1 MAIENQNDTAENDN
15 VLWEVQTLE
24 EVRTVDDCMLDIIH
38 VKIEMRIVSNPIN
51 DVNLNVPLVVFN
63 WEVFLDMSTV
73 EVGTVLKILLQVSM
87 VIFVPV
93 SIIEDVVD
101 VDVGAVSNVG
111 LQGSV
116 ENEGNVNEENI
127 SVNEEEK
134 DLDTVKIND
143 SVNCWER

>member
-1 MAIENQNDTAENDN
+1 
-15 VLWEVQTLE
+15 
-24 EVRTVDDCMLDIIH
+24 
-38 VKIEMRIVSNPIN
+38 
-51 DVNLNVPLVVFN
+51 
-63 WEVFLDMSTV
+63 MSTV

-143 SVNCWER
+143 SVNC